1 MTQACAS
8 VVGAVRLSVALDI
21 DPGIDDALAVA
32 LALHSPEIRLELV
45 TTVAGN
51 GPLDM
56 TTRNALRVLHHLGAD
71 DIPVVAG
78 AAKPLRKPFHGAT
91 GYHGHDA
98 LGGIDLPDSPC
109 AAHPGAAVDALHQ
122 FAAAQPGERVL
133 VATGPLTNVAQA
145 FQRHPELPAMLKEVV
160 IMGGAF
166 GLTRYGTGNETPVAE
181 FNIWQDPDAAEA
193 VFASGASISI
203 VGLDVTN
210 DPTTA
215 LTGGDL
221 ARLRGGTTPTARM
234 AADITAFALETHP
247 DCALHDPLA
256 LAVVLDRTLFDF
268 AHGRL
273 EVHTAADSE
282 MGRTTVR
289 ADSPTSRP
297 AAAVAAAVDGA
308 RFKQMFL
315 SRILED

>member
-1 MTQACAS
+1 
-8 VVGAVRLSVALDI
+8 VNLSVALDI

-51 GPLDM
+51 GPLEM

-98 LGGIDLPDSPC
+98 LGGIDLPDSPHT
-109 AAHPGAAVDALHQ
+109 AGPGAAIDALYQ
-122 FAAAQPGERVL
+122 FATAQPGERVL

-145 FQRHPELPAMLKEVV
+145 FQRHPGLPAILKEVV

-166 GLTRYGTGNETPVAE
+166 GLTRYGTAVAE
-181 FNIWQDPDAAEA
+181 FNIWQDPDAAEV
-193 VFASGASISI
+193 VFASGASVSI

-215 LTGGDL
+215 LTDDDL
-221 ARLRGGTTPTARM
+221 ALLRAGSTPTTRM
-234 AADITAFALETHP
+234 AADITAFALKTHP

-256 LAVVLDRTLFDF
+256 LAVLLDRTLFDF
-268 AHGRL
+268 AHGSL
-273 EVHTAADSE
+273 EVHTEADSE
-282 MGRTTVR
+282 MGRTIVR

-297 AAAVAAAVDGA
+297 AAAVAATVDGP

>member
-1 MTQACAS
+1 VS
-8 VVGAVRLSVALDI
+8 LSVALDI

-51 GPLDM
+51 GPLEI

-71 DIPVVAG
+71 SMPVVAG

-91 GYHGHDA
+91 GYHGPDA
-98 LGGIDLPDSPC
+98 LGGIGLPDSPC
-109 AAHPGAAVDALHQ
+109 ATRPGAAADALLQ
-122 FAAAQPGERVL
+122 FAATQPGGRVL
-133 VATGPLTNVAQA
+133 VATGPLTNVAIA
-145 FQRHPELPAMLKEVV
+145 FQRHPEMPTMLRELV

-166 GLTRYGTGNETPVAE
+166 GLTDYGTGNQTPVAE
-181 FNIWQDPDAAEA
+181 FNIWQDPDAAEV
-193 VFASGASISI
+193 VFTSGASISI

-215 LTGGDL
+215 LTGNDL
-221 ARLRGGTTPTARM
+221 ALLRKGATPTSQM
-234 AADITAFALETHP
+234 AADITAFALRTHTN
-247 DCALHDPLA
+247 CALHDPLA
-256 LAVVLDRTLFDF
+256 LAVLLDRTLFDF
-268 AHGRL
+268 AHGSL

-282 MGRTTVR
+282 MGRTVVR
-289 ADSPTSRP
+289 EDGPTSRP
-297 AAAVAAAVDGA
+297 TAAIAAKVDGP

-315 SRILED
+315 SRILES